1 MKDWKLW
8 LAKHGANAVPDLGK
22 EKATQLY
29 RDGLRALTTLS
40 QNAHSKAKNW
50 KLGKLNHV
58 AITPP
63 DLKKATQL
71 YQDGLEALTAL
82 SQDLYSKTKNWKL
95 GKPNHIAIAAPDLK
109 KAMQLYRDML
119 EASGSMLTTLSQ
131 DIKSKAKDG
140 QLNITIVALL
150 LSLGVDIS
158 GMEVSHIL
166 GLTALAIYCLTDMRL
181 QTTWVGCTAT
191 CNIPLPL
198 ATSHYQSCL
207 LLDSQNCMAFN
218 NKTKVVAIKS
228 HSLVVSLR

>member
-29 RDGLRALTTLS
+29 RDGLRALTALS
-40 QNAHSKAKNW
+40 QNAHSKAKDW

-58 AITPP
+58 AI
-63 DLKKATQL
+63 AV
-71 YQDGLEALTAL
+71 
-82 SQDLYSKTKNWKL
+82 
-95 GKPNHIAIAAPDLK
+95 PDLK

-119 EASGSMLTTLSQ
+119 GASGSMLTTLSQ

-140 QLNITIVALL
+140 QLNNITIVALL

-166 GLTALAIYCLTDMRL
+166 
-181 QTTWVGCTAT
+181 
-191 CNIPLPL
+191 
-198 ATSHYQSCL
+198 HL
-207 LLDSQNCMAFN
+207 LFI
-218 NKTKVVAIKS
+218 V
-228 HSLVVSLR
+228 

>member
-82 SQDLYSKTKNWKL
+82 SQDLYSKTKNWKV
-95 GKPNHIAIAAPDLK
+95 GKLNHITIAAPDLK

-140 QLNITIVALL
+140 QLKNITIVALL

-166 GLTALAIYCLTDMRL
+166 GLIALAINCLTDMRL
-181 QTTWVGCTAT
+181 QTIPGYDALLHVIFHCHLPHPIISTVCCLIAKTASLS
-191 CNIPLPL
+191 I
-198 ATSHYQSCL
+198 
-207 LLDSQNCMAFN
+207 
-218 NKTKVVAIKS
+218 IK
-228 HSLVVSLR
+228 LKL

>member
-40 QNAHSKAKNW
+40 QNAHSKMKDW

-58 AITPP
+58 AI
-63 DLKKATQL
+63 
-71 YQDGLEALTAL
+71 
-82 SQDLYSKTKNWKL
+82 
-95 GKPNHIAIAAPDLK
+95 AAPDLK
-109 KAMQLYRDML
+109 KATQLYRDML

-181 QTTWVGCTAT
+181 QTTWV
-191 CNIPLPL
+191 
-198 ATSHYQSCL
+198 
-207 LLDSQNCMAFN
+207 
-218 NKTKVVAIKS
+218 
-228 HSLVVSLR
+228 

>member
-29 RDGLRALTTLS
+29 RDGLRALTALS
-40 QNAHSKAKNW
+40 QNAHSKVKDW

-58 AITPP
+58 AIAPP

-82 SQDLYSKTKNWKL
+82 SKDLYSKTKDWKL
-95 GKPNHIAIAAPDLK
+95 GKLNHIAIAAPDLK

-119 EASGSMLTTLSQ
+119 GASGSMLTTLSQ

-140 QLNITIVALL
+140 QLNNITIVALL

-166 GLTALAIYCLTDMRL
+166 GVIALTIYRLTDMGL
-181 QTTWVGCTAT
+181 QTIPGYDALLHVIFHCH
-191 CNIPLPL
+191 IPLSVL
-198 ATSHYQSCL
+198 S
-207 LLDSQNCMAFN
+207 
-218 NKTKVVAIKS
+218 VA
-228 HSLVVSLR
+228 